1 MGLLDSVVGAL
12 SSAQGGTSGGGAD
25 VMGIVSGLLSQ
36 SSAGG
41 LQGLV
46 SAFASNGLGD
56 VVSSWVGKGANLPI
70 SAEQIMSALSGP
82 VQSLAASTGQNPNQL
97 ASLLSEHLPGLI
109 DKLTPNGEVPAQD
122 AVSAGMG
129 ALKGLFS

>member
-12 SSAQGGTSGGGAD
+12 SSAQGNGGGGVD
-25 VMGIVSGLLSQ
+25 LMKIVGGLLSQ
-36 SSAGG
+36 PQTGG

-70 SAEQIMSALSGP
+70 SAEQIMSVLGNQ
-82 VQSLAASTGQNPNQL
+82 VQSLSATTGQNPEQL
-97 ASLLSEHLPGLI
+97 SSMLSEHLPGLV
-109 DKLTPNGEVPAQD
+109 DKLTPDGAVPEQD
-122 AVSAGMG
+122 ALSTGLG
-129 ALKGLFS
+129 ALKGLLG